1 MYHLRHIRENE
12 ENIAMDII
20 NQAKAYLKEQGI
32 DQWQTG
38 YPNVETILGDI
49 ATQKGYFI
57 MEDDRIFGYMCI
69 DYDGEPAY
77 LELKGDWLSAADAP
91 YVVVHRLAFAKES
104 RGKGLADVAFRL
116 VEEQAGAKRIQQ
128 FRVDTDNDNKI
139 MQHVLQKNG
148 FTYCGVIW
156 FDNSEKIAFEKSF

>member
-1 MYHLRHIRENE
+1 MYKLRNAKAGE
-12 ENIAMDII
+12 ETIAMDII

-38 YPNVETILGDI
+38 YPNMEAILGDI
-49 ATQKGYFI
+49 EKQRGYFI
-57 MEDDRIFGYMCI
+57 MEDDVIFGYACI
-69 DYDGEPAY
+69 DYEGEPAY
-77 LELKGDWLSAADAP
+77 KELQGNWLSDADAP
-91 YVVVHRLAFAKES
+91 YVVVHRLAFSKES

-116 VEEQAGAKRIQQ
+116 AAEQAKAKGISN
-128 FRVDTDNDNKI
+128 FRVDTDEANKI

-156 FDNSEKIAFEKSF
+156 FDNSEKIAFEKRI